1 MSVRWGTGMRRSL
14 ILLNQR
20 DARQACGGATDIEAQ
35 AAKTFTAVE
44 ALLIEEPVIIG
55 LGIGHREVA
64 VVERDEHHRLAIE
77 FLRVEFRGF
86 A

>member
-35 AAKTFTAVE
+35 AAKTFTAV
-44 ALLIEEPVIIG
+44 IIG